1 MKITNLYN
9 LPEPLVSVVEN
20 DPYTTEVDWDISTTT
35 LLSPPRIAQLKK
47 RNDNELVEDVSENI
61 YRLIGTNTHH
71 ILERVTT
78 KHCIKEKRFS
88 AYVNGWKVSGQI
100 DLFEL
105 KSGILSDWKITSVW
119 SVIHG
124 IKPEHEA
131 QLNIN
136 AYLMSKGKDPF
147 LKVEKLQVVNL
158 IRDWSKH
165 QIKKSSNYPQCQVSV
180 QDVPMWPVEQAK
192 EYVYHRVKMHQRAVE
207 TPSNE
212 LPECTPEERW
222 ERPTKYAVM
231 KKGRKSAL
239 RVLDSHEDAE
249 KYIEDN
255 SLDKNHSIDIREG
268 ESVRCESYCNVNFA
282 CNQYRK
288 MKTISEMPF

>member
-1 MKITNLYN
+1 MKITNIYN

-20 DPYTTEVDWDISTTT
+20 DPYPTETDWDISTTT
-35 LLSPPRIAQLKK
+35 LLLPPRIVQLKN

-61 YRLIGTNTHH
+61 YRLIGVNTHH

-78 KHCIKEKRFS
+78 PRCIKEKRFN
-88 AYVNGWKVSGQI
+88 AYVNGWKVSGKI

-105 KSGILSDWKITSVW
+105 KPGILSDWKITSVW
-119 SVIHG
+119 SVMAG
-124 IKPEHEA
+124 VKPEHEA

-136 AYLMSKGKDPF
+136 AYLMSKDKDPF
-147 LKVEKLQVVNL
+147 LVVEKLQIVSL

-165 QIKKSSNYPQCQVSV
+165 QVRKSSNYPQCQVAV
-180 QDVPMWPVEQAK
+180 QDVPMWPIEQAT
-192 EYVYHRVKMHQRAVE
+192 EYIYHRVKMHQRAAE

-212 LPECTPEERW
+212 LPECAPEERW

-239 RVLDSHEDAE
+239 RVLDTHEDAE
-249 KYIEDN
+249 KYIKDK

-268 ESVRCESYCNVNFA
+268 ESVRCESYCNVNSF
-282 CNQYRK
+282 CSQYRK
-288 MKTISEMPF
+288 MKAISELPF

>member
-20 DPYTTEVDWDISTTT
+20 DPYPTEADWDISTTT
-35 LLSPPRIAQLKK
+35 LLSPPRIVQLKK
-47 RNDNELVEDVSENI
+47 RHEGELVEDVSENI

-71 ILERVTT
+71 ILERVKTEN
-78 KHCIKEKRFS
+78 CLKEKRFS
-88 AYVNGWKVSGQI
+88 AYVNAWKVAGQI
-100 DLFEL
+100 DLFETIPC
-105 KSGILSDWKITSVW
+105 ILSDYKVTSVW
-119 SVIHG
+119 SVVAG
-124 IKPEHEA
+124 IKPENEA

-136 AYLMSKGKDPF
+136 ALLMIKNGYFPK
-147 LKVEKLQVVNL
+147 KLQIVSL

-165 QIKKSSNYPQCQVSV
+165 QVKKSSNYPQCQVAV
-180 QDVPMWPVEQAK
+180 QVAPLWEYEQAK
-192 EYVYHRVKMHQRAVE
+192 DYIYKRVKMHQRAVE
-207 TPSNE
+207 TPSDE

-239 RVLDSHEDAE
+239 RVLDSQEDAE
-249 KYIEDN
+249 KYIEN
-255 SLDKNHSIDIREG
+255 KGLDKNHSIDIREG
-268 ESVRCESYCNVNFA
+268 ESIRCESYCQVQRF

-288 MKTISEMPF
+288 MKTMESLPF